1 MCSKS
6 TVLSANLSAIF
17 LFLLLHL
24 ILPVTEV
31 NWIQQSLSVVRVV
44 VEVVVV
50 TKNCL
55 LSRSLN
61 TVFSYSGATDK
72 TLLRY
77 FLRLPALLSG
87 FSYDS
92 MEEEDNK
99 YQGGVLHH
107 ISRHE
112 MIGKI
117 SVLILL

>member
-1 MCSKS
+1 MISSRVSSSISVVEGFGLIIVSGLFSKLS
-6 TVLSANLSAIF
+6 MMILKTVSICVQIQKVMSANLSAIF

-61 TVFSYSGATDK
+61 TVFSHSGATDK
-72 TLLRY
+72 TLLR
-77 FLRLPALLSG
+77 
-87 FSYDS
+87 
-92 MEEEDNK
+92 
-99 YQGGVLHH
+99 
-107 ISRHE
+107 
-112 MIGKI
+112 
-117 SVLILL
+117 